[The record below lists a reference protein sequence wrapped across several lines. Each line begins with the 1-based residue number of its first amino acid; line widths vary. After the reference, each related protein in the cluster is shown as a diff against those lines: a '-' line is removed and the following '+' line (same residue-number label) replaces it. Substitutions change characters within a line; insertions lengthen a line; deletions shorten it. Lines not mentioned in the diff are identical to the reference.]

1 MKNNAIIGQGQ
12 NETSTLILKKAM
24 KEGKWLFLQN
34 CHLSSSWLLTLEKLL
49 EEDAHKDFRLW
60 LSSMPIRSFPIGL
73 LEKGIKMSFEPA
85 RGLRNN
91 LFLTYFTHESHLNNI
106 LNAHLEEKMMSLNP
120 YNSFAGTHEQSAPAA
135 ENKTT
140 TSNAF
145 M

>member
-1 MKNNAIIGQGQ
+1 MKMIEFIGQGQ
-12 NETSTLILKKAM
+12 NEISTLILKKAM

-85 RGLRNN
+85 RGLKNN
-91 LFLTYFTHESHLNNI
+91 LLLTYFTHESHLNNI
-106 LNAHLEEKMMSLNP
+106 LNAHMEEKMMSTNP
-120 YNSFAGTHEQSAPAA
+120 YNSFTGVHEQSSPT
-135 ENKTT
+135 ENKATI
-140 TSNAF
+140 SNQY

>member
-1 MKNNAIIGQGQ
+1 MVGQGQ
-12 NETSTLILKKAM
+12 NETSTLILKKSM

-34 CHLSSSWLLTLEKLL
+34 CHLSSSWLITLEKLL

-60 LSSMPIRSFPIGL
+60 LSSMPIRSFPVGL

-91 LFLTYFTHESHLNNI
+91 LLLTYFAHESNLNNI
-106 LNAHLEEKMMSLNP
+106 MSAHLEEKMMSMNP
-120 YNSFAGTHEQSAPAA
+120 YNSFTGAHEQNDPP

-140 TSNAF
+140 ATTNC